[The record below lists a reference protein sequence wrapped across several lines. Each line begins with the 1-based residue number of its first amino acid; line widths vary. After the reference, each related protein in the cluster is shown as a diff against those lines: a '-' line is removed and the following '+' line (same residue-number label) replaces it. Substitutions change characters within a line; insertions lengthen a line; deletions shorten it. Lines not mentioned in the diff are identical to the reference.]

1 MIKKLFTL
9 FNKQE
14 KKLGLF
20 LVSLIIVSM
29 LFELFGIA
37 LLIPTISLLF
47 DNEYLNSSNLII
59 NLNQYLTEL
68 NIDILTFF
76 LCLMLII
83 FVIKSIIQVYVT
95 FMQKKIVSKLNMNI
109 SNRLFKDYLTQ
120 DFLYYSHQNR
130 SRIIHNLQTEM
141 LHFFL
146 FFESFLALLAD
157 SIITFGMY
165 LLVLYIEPT
174 GTLILTFAYLIA
186 SLFYL
191 IFFNKR
197 LKRWGEIR
205 INLDQKFSKL
215 ILESIGSIKN
225 IILNN
230 LDQKFIEY
238 YERQN
243 WIKAK
248 YNSFHLTA
256 AQLPRIYF
264 ELVAVASII
273 SFILFL
279 TYTGRDSDSL
289 LITLTIFGAVSFKL
303 LPSANKIITNLQ
315 NLKYYKSSLD
325 NIFNETQEL
334 HKSEK
339 LDSSDNI
346 KFEFNSS
353 IEIENLTFSY
363 ESSKTLINNLNFKIN
378 KGDLVGVYG
387 KSGKG
392 KSTLIDILTGLIT
405 PHSGKIKCDGVSIHK
420 NKKHWQSIIGYVPQS
435 VYLFDES
442 IQKNIIFNK
451 DTFDEDKIKDVIS
464 SSGLAEWTNQLK
476 DGLHTLVGDEGAKV
490 SGGQRQRIGIAAS
503 LYKDSEILIL
513 DEPTSSLDPE
523 TENNIIDNIL
533 SLKGNK
539 TIILISHKQ
548 SIIDKCDKV
557 LKL

>member
-14 KKLGLF
+14 KELGFF
-20 LVSLIIVSM
+20 LVSLIVLSM

-37 LLIPTISLLF
+37 LIIPIISLLF

-59 NLNQYLTEL
+59 NLKKYLTDF

-76 LCLMLII
+76 LCFMLII
-83 FVIKSIIQVYVT
+83 FVIKSILQVYVT

-146 FFESFLALLAD
+146 FFESFLGLLAD
-157 SIITFGMY
+157 SIITSGMY
-165 LLVLYIEPT
+165 LFVLYIEPT

-186 SLFYL
+186 SLLYFL
-191 IFFNKR
+191 LFNNR
-197 LKRWGEIR
+197 LKRWGKIR
-205 INLDQKFSKL
+205 INLDHKFSKL

-238 YERQN
+238 YEKQN
-243 WIKAK
+243 RIKAK

-279 TYTGRDSDSL
+279 IYTGKNSESL

-315 NLKYYKSSLD
+315 NLRYYKSSLD

-339 LDSSDNI
+339 LDSTDNI

-420 NKKHWQSIIGYVPQS
+420 NKKSWQSIIGYVPQS

-451 DTFDEDKIKDVIS
+451 DTFDEDKIKEVIS

-548 SIIDKCDKV
+548 SIIDKCDKA

>member
-14 KKLGLF
+14 KKLGLL
-20 LVSLIIVSM
+20 LVFLIIVSM

-59 NLNQYLTEL
+59 NLNQYLTKL

-76 LCLMLII
+76 LCFMLII

-205 INLDQKFSKL
+205 INLDHKFSKL

-230 LDQKFIEY
+230 LDKKFIEY

-303 LPSANKIITNLQ
+303 LPSANKIIANLQ
-315 NLKYYKSSLD
+315 NLRYYKSSLD

-334 HKSEK
+334 HKTKK
-339 LDSSDNI
+339 LDNNDNT

-353 IEIENLTFSY
+353 IEIKNLTFSY

-442 IQKNIIFNK
+442 IQKNIIFNQ
-451 DTFDEDKIKDVIS
+451 DTFDEDKIKNVIN

>member
-1 MIKKLFTL
+1 
-9 FNKQE
+9 
-14 KKLGLF
+14 
-20 LVSLIIVSM
+20 
-29 LFELFGIA
+29 
-37 LLIPTISLLF
+37 
-47 DNEYLNSSNLII
+47 
-59 NLNQYLTEL
+59 
-68 NIDILTFF
+68 
-76 LCLMLII
+76 
-83 FVIKSIIQVYVT
+83 
-95 FMQKKIVSKLNMNI
+95 
-109 SNRLFKDYLTQ
+109 
-120 DFLYYSHQNR
+120 
-130 SRIIHNLQTEM
+130 
-141 LHFFL
+141 
-146 FFESFLALLAD
+146 
-157 SIITFGMY
+157 MY

-315 NLKYYKSSLD
+315 NLRYYKSSLD
-325 NIFNETQEL
+325 NIFNETKEL
-334 HKSEK
+334 HKTEK
-339 LDSSDNI
+339 LDNNDNS

-387 KSGKG
+387 KSGRG

-405 PHSGKIKCDGVSIHK
+405 PHSGKIKCDGVSIHE

-442 IQKNIIFNK
+442 IQKNIIFNQ
-451 DTFDEDKIKDVIS
+451 DTFDEDKIKDVIN

-533 SLKGNK
+533 NLKGNK

>member
-315 NLKYYKSSLD
+315 NLRYYKSSLD
-325 NIFNETQEL
+325 NIFNETKEL
-334 HKSEK
+334 HKTEK
-339 LDSSDNI
+339 LDNNDNS

-442 IQKNIIFNK
+442 IQKNIIFNQ
-451 DTFDEDKIKDVIS
+451 DTFDEDKIKDVIN

-533 SLKGNK
+533 NLKGNK

>member
-14 KKLGLF
+14 KKLGFF
-20 LVSLIIVSM
+20 LVSLIVVSM

-37 LLIPTISLLF
+37 LIIPIISLLF
-47 DNEYLNSSNLII
+47 DNEYLNSSSLII
-59 NLNQYLTEL
+59 NLKKYLTDF

-76 LCLMLII
+76 LCFMLII
-83 FVIKSIIQVYVT
+83 FVIKSILQVYVT
-95 FMQKKIVSKLNMNI
+95 FMQKKIVSKLNMNV

-146 FFESFLALLAD
+146 FFESFLGLLAD
-157 SIITFGMY
+157 SIITSGMY
-165 LLVLYIEPT
+165 LFVLYIEPT
-174 GTLILTFAYLIA
+174 GTIILTFAYLIA
-186 SLFYL
+186 SLFYFL
-191 IFFNKR
+191 LFNNR
-197 LKRWGEIR
+197 LKRWGKIR
-205 INLDQKFSKL
+205 INLDHKFSKL

-238 YERQN
+238 YEKQN
-243 WIKAK
+243 RIKAK

-279 TYTGRDSDSL
+279 IYTGKNSESL

-315 NLKYYKSSLD
+315 NLRYYKSSLD

-363 ESSKTLINNLNFKIN
+363 ESSKALINNLNFKIN

-420 NKKHWQSIIGYVPQS
+420 NKKSWQSIIGYVPQS

>member
-68 NIDILTFF
+68 NIDIITFF

-315 NLKYYKSSLD
+315 NLRYYKSSLD
-325 NIFNETQEL
+325 NIFNETKEL
-334 HKSEK
+334 HKTEK
-339 LDSSDNI
+339 LDNNDNS

-405 PHSGKIKCDGVSIHK
+405 PHSGKIKCDGVSIHE

-442 IQKNIIFNK
+442 IQKNIIFNQ
-451 DTFDEDKIKDVIS
+451 DTFDEDKIKDVIN

-533 SLKGNK
+533 NLKGNK

>member
-68 NIDILTFF
+68 NIDIITFF

-315 NLKYYKSSLD
+315 NLRYYKSSLD
-325 NIFNETQEL
+325 NIFNETKEL
-334 HKSEK
+334 HKTEK
-339 LDSSDNI
+339 LDNNDNS

-387 KSGKG
+387 KSGRG

-405 PHSGKIKCDGVSIHK
+405 PHSGKIKCDGVSIHE

-442 IQKNIIFNK
+442 IQKNIIFNQ
-451 DTFDEDKIKDVIS
+451 DTFDEDKIKDVIN

-533 SLKGNK
+533 NLKGNK

>member
-68 NIDILTFF
+68 KLDILTFF
-76 LCLMLII
+76 LCFMLII

-205 INLDQKFSKL
+205 INLDHKFSKL

-315 NLKYYKSSLD
+315 NLRYYKSSLD

-334 HKSEK
+334 HKTEK
-339 LDSSDNI
+339 LDNNDNS

-378 KGDLVGVYG
+378 KGDLIGVYG
-387 KSGKG
+387 KSGSG

-405 PHSGKIKCDGVSIHK
+405 PHSGKIKCDGVSIYK

-442 IQKNIIFNK
+442 IQKNIIFNQ
-451 DTFDEDKIKDVIS
+451 DTFDEDKIKDVIN

-533 SLKGNK
+533 NLKGNK

>member
-14 KKLGLF
+14 KKLGFF
-20 LVSLIIVSM
+20 LVSLIVVSM

-37 LLIPTISLLF
+37 LIIPIISLLF

-59 NLNQYLTEL
+59 NLKKYLTDF

-76 LCLMLII
+76 LCFMLII
-83 FVIKSIIQVYVT
+83 FVIKSILQVYVT

-146 FFESFLALLAD
+146 FFESFLGLLAD
-157 SIITFGMY
+157 SIITSGMY
-165 LLVLYIEPT
+165 LFVLYIEPT

-186 SLFYL
+186 SLFYFL
-191 IFFNKR
+191 LFNNR
-197 LKRWGEIR
+197 LKRWGKIR
-205 INLDQKFSKL
+205 INLDHKFSKL

-238 YERQN
+238 YEKQN
-243 WIKAK
+243 RIKAK

-279 TYTGRDSDSL
+279 IYTGKNSESL

-315 NLKYYKSSLD
+315 NLRYYKSSLD

-420 NKKHWQSIIGYVPQS
+420 NKKSWQSIIGYVPQS

>member
-59 NLNQYLTEL
+59 NLNQYLTKL

>member
-442 IQKNIIFNK
+442 IQKNIIFNQ
-451 DTFDEDKIKDVIS
+451 DTFDEDKIKDVIN

>member
-14 KKLGLF
+14 KKLGLL
-20 LVSLIIVSM
+20 LVFLIIVSM

-59 NLNQYLTEL
+59 NLNQYLTKL

-76 LCLMLII
+76 LCFMLII

-205 INLDQKFSKL
+205 INLDHKFSKL

-230 LDQKFIEY
+230 LDKKFIEY

-303 LPSANKIITNLQ
+303 LPSANKIIANLQ
-315 NLKYYKSSLD
+315 NLRYYKSSLD

-334 HKSEK
+334 HKTKK
-339 LDSSDNI
+339 LDNNDNT

-353 IEIENLTFSY
+353 IEIKNLTFSY
-363 ESSKTLINNLNFKIN
+363 ESSKTLINNLNIKIN

-442 IQKNIIFNK
+442 IQKNIIFNQ
-451 DTFDEDKIKDVIS
+451 DTFDEDKIKDVIN